1 MTVDIN
7 KCPECGHV
15 TTLIDPGPDFLT
27 CRFVAELLSKI
38 RGRLRLGGLL
48 IILPYIIIRIAFL
61 LTPSPGPE
69 GNPAWV
75 PILWLA
81 MMLAMLIGAGVLVL
95 QYRSLSKFLKSIKK

>member
-15 TTLIDPGPDFLT
+15 TTLIDPGP
-27 CRFVAELLSKI
+27 V
-38 RGRLRLGGLL
+38 
-48 IILPYIIIRIAFL
+48 ILPYIIIRIVFL

-95 QYRSLSKFLKSIKK
+95 QYRSLSRFLKSIKK